1 MRVAIIVDNQVENI
15 ITIEE
20 ENLNMLS
27 DVEYIISENLQIGDF
42 VNPTDSRK

>member
-42 VNPTDSRK
+42 VNLTDSQR